1 MLNPIDA
8 LHYANPKVLD
18 ELVGFTVETYY
29 EQDNKFTC
37 FWERDGFGMIGKTKK
52 LSTEKIT
59 KKCLE
64 RINEIQKERNKGYE
78 E

>member
-29 EQDNKFTC
+29 TKDNKFTC
-37 FWERDGFGMIGKTKK
+37 FWERDGYGMIGTTKD

-64 RINEIQKERNKGYE
+64 KINEIQKERKENYE
-78 E
+78 